1 MKIVSLIFQIIAA
14 LGLLN
19 VWVLRFY
26 KKTPYRGG
34 AALSMPEEFASY
46 GLPKWSLWAVG
57 GLKTLCAVS
66 LLLGFW
72 APVLVAPAAGIIA
85 LLMVGA
91 VTMHFKIGDPLIKSL
106 PAGVVLALVGVVL
119 ANAI

>member
-19 VWVLRFY
+19 VWVLRFH

-34 AALSMPEEFASY
+34 AAQSLPEEFASY

-72 APVLVAPAAGIIA
+72 VPVLVAPAAGIIA

-106 PAGVVLALVGVVL
+106 PASVVLALVGVVL